1 MTITADDV
9 RSLLDSDLPE
19 ASLVLQEGRVHL
31 LGGADL
37 RSRRYA
43 GALFVASR
51 EQLRDR
57 FLGREPSARELDEV
71 AAGLRT
77 AVSNLGG

>member
-1 MTITADDV
+1 MAITADDV

-19 ASLVLQEGRVHL
+19 ASLALQEGRVHL
-31 LGGADL
+31 LSGADL

-43 GALFVASR
+43 GAFVVASR
-51 EQLRDR
+51 DELRGR
-57 FLGREPSARELDEV
+57 FVGREPSARELDEL
-71 AAGLRT
+71 ATGLET